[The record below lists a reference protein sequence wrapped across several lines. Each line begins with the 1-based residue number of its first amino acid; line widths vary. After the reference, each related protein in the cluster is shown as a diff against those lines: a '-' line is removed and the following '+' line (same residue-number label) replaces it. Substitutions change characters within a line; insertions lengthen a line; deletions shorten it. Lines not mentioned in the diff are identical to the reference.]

1 MNPTEAKQLVQS
13 GYDQISYEYRADRYV
28 LDDSDYELFL
38 ELLGPYLPLDA
49 EILELGCGCGV
60 PVART
65 LAAEHRVIGVDFS
78 AVQIE
83 RARSLVP
90 NARFQQSDIS
100 EVEFAPNSFDAIV
113 AFYSIIHLPLGE
125 QRELFARIASWLR
138 TEGVFIATVGT
149 QAWTGTEDD
158 WNGAPM
164 YWSHTDRDT
173 YIRWLEETGLVVENE
188 EFIAEGDGGHTLLLA
203 RKPT

>member
-1 MNPTEAKQLVQS
+1 MNPVEAKQLVQS

-38 ELLGPYLPLDA
+38 ELLDPYLPPHA

-65 LAAEHRVIGVDFS
+65 LAEEHRVLGIDCS
-78 AVQIE
+78 SVQIE

-90 NARFQQSDIS
+90 NAEFRQADMT
-100 EVEFAPNSFDAIV
+100 EVAFDPNSFDAVI
-113 AFYSIIHLPLGE
+113 AFYSIIHVPVAE
-125 QRELFARIASWLR
+125 QPELFVRIASWLR
-138 TEGVFIATVGT
+138 PDGVFIATVGT
-149 QAWTGTEDD
+149 KTWTGTEAD

-164 YWSHTDRDT
+164 YWSHADRET
-173 YIRWLEETGLVVENE
+173 YIRWISEAGLVVENE
-188 EFIAEGDGGHTLLLA
+188 EYVAEGHGGHTLLLA
-203 RKPT
+203 RKPS